1 MRLDK
6 FSIDSALR
14 HIDTISKKPHSM
26 ATIEHDQVRIYIINE
41 LQRMGLDTSMHST
54 TAMYDFRG
62 SVSAGFVHN
71 VLGILKGRKKGKS
84 ILVTAHY
91 DSQPYSRAAA
101 DDGAAVAAMLEAA
114 RALKNS
120 PQLDNDIIFL
130 FSDGE
135 ESGLF
140 GAQAFVKQHK
150 LASSVGLVLNLEA
163 RGSSGPSYTFEVSPE
178 NGWIM
183 REYKKACRYPM
194 ASSLAYEVYK
204 LMSNNSDFTIYKN
217 AGYSGFNTAFIGD
230 YAHYHSMKDNPK
242 NLSKKSLY
250 HHATYIMDICR
261 HFGKLDLSNTK
272 ADDLVYFNLMGYWLI
287 SYPQSWNIFLI
298 GIIILLFTL
307 VIYLGIKKNKIIY
320 WKVLLGFVIFIVAL
334 SLSLVGVWFLQ
345 KGIRTT
351 YPWYENFYDA
361 NFYNVGW
368 YFLAFAAL
376 CLMITSAIYA
386 FFCKKINVLH
396 LCLGGLFFNLLLMI
410 GIQIYIPTA
419 LFLAFIPLL
428 LLLSLILIKILFNI
442 QLTQKRNLLL
452 IAIFS
457 FPLITLYMPVVKVLY
472 ITFGLEMAIGG
483 SFIWI
488 LLIVYLLPLMEI
500 IMGLKRWVLPITSF
514 LFLLIVLFLA
524 QLKSDYTENRPLM
537 SNVNYCQNANTG
549 ESFWVSSKSYI
560 DRWNS
565 QFFKNA
571 VNEPLKEI
579 FPFAR
584 IPRLKSIAPKID
596 ISIPIMTIYSDTV
609 IEQSRILNLNL
620 KSQRGAENMQFFI
633 HKSSGLRSLKVNGK
647 AITDPVFFEKYY
659 NGYHFFN
666 YYGLYESGVDL
677 ELECEPDSEFSLVMI
692 EKKLGLPQI
701 EGYDP
706 MPEYII
712 PDSDYF
718 SNLTLLSKTWVL

>member
-1 MRLDK
+1 
-6 FSIDSALR
+6 
-14 HIDTISKKPHSM
+14 M
-26 ATIEHDQVRIYIINE
+26 ATIEHEQVRMYIINE
-41 LQRMGLDTSMHST
+41 LQRMGLDTSMQSA

-71 VLGILKGRKKGKS
+71 VLGVLKGRKKGKS

-101 DDGAAVAAMLEAA
+101 DNGAAVAAMLEVA

-140 GAQAFVKQHK
+140 GAQAFVEQHE

-204 LMSNNSDFTIYKN
+204 LMSNNSDFTIYKQ
-217 AGYSGFNTAFIGD
+217 AGYSGFNTAFIDD
-230 YAHYHSMKDNPK
+230 YVNYHSLEDNPE
-242 NLSKKSLY
+242 NLSTKSLY
-250 HHATYIMDICR
+250 HHATYIIDLCR

-272 ADDLVYFNLMGYWLI
+272 ADDLVYFNLMGYWFI
-287 SYPQSWNIFLI
+287 SYPQSGNVFLI
-298 GIIILLFTL
+298 GIIVLLFTL
-307 VIYLGIKKNKIIY
+307 IVYLGIRKKKITY
-320 WKVLLGFVIFIVAL
+320 WKAILGFVIFIGVLAL
-334 SLSLVGVWFLQ
+334 SLAGVWLLQ
-345 KGIRTT
+345 KGIRST

-368 YFLAFAAL
+368 YFLAFGAL

-386 FFCKKINVLH
+386 LIYKKINVLH
-396 LCLGGLFFNLLLMI
+396 LCLGGLFFSLLLMI

-428 LLLSLILIKILFNI
+428 LLLSLILIQLLFNI
-442 QLTQKRNLLL
+442 QLSQKRNLLL

-457 FPLITLYMPVVKVLY
+457 FPLITLYMPVVKILY
-472 ITFGLEMAIGG
+472 ITFGLEMAIVG

-488 LLIVYLLPLMEI
+488 LLIVYLLPVMEI
-500 IMGLKRWVLPITSF
+500 IMGLKRWFIPIASF
-514 LFLLIVLFLA
+514 LFLLIVLFVA
-524 QLKSDYTENRPLM
+524 QLKSDYTEDRPLM

-549 ESFWVSSKSYI
+549 ESFWFSTKSYI
-560 DRWNS
+560 DRWNN
-565 QFFKNA
+565 QFFENAKNEA
-571 VNEPLKEI
+571 LTEI
-579 FPFAR
+579 FPAGKVAQ
-584 IPRLKSIAPKID
+584 LKSSAPKID
-596 ISIPIMTIYSDTV
+596 IAAPLMTIYSDT
-609 IEQSRILNLNL
+609 IIGQKRILKLNIR
-620 KSQRGAENMQFFI
+620 SQRAAENVQFFI
-633 HKSSGLRSLKVNGK
+633 HKSSGLQNLKINGK
-647 AITDPVFFEKYY
+647 AISDPAFFKKFY

-677 ELECEPDSEFSLVMI
+677 ELECESGSKFSLVLI

-701 EGYDP
+701 EGYEP

-718 SNLTLLSKTWVL
+718 SNITLLSKTWVL